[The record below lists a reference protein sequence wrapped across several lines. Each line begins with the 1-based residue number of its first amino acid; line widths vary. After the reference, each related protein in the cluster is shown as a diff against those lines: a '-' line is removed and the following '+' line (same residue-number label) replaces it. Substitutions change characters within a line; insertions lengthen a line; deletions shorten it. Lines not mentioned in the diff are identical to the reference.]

1 MTCLTM
7 TESPRDE
14 RLHDVVSHAF
24 LWTGIPSIAIH
35 QWGRDC
41 DQFESTN
48 AFLLSID
55 LPPSNGGGMNKG
67 GSAFDEWLFNW
78 PEKLLEQFLEREL
91 SMENNKE
98 GPCSMHI
105 MTKAD
110 YLEFRPHGSDRR
122 AEQYGY

>member
-1 MTCLTM
+1 M
-7 TESPRDE
+7 ENNRDE
-14 RLHDVVSHAF
+14 RLHDVVSRAF
-24 LWTGIPSIAIH
+24 LWEGLPSIAVH
-35 QWGRDC
+35 EWGRDC

-78 PEKLLEQFLEREL
+78 PEKLLEQYLEREL